1 LGLGKLLGIPI
12 PVGVDNLTWT
22 LLKSVDSES
31 SNLDAH
37 DIETLMENYN
47 KLKVAI
53 LILIFYTTRVT
64 A

>member
-12 PVGVDNLTWT
+12 PVSVDNLTWT
-22 LLKSVDSES
+22 LLKSTDYES
-31 SNLDAH
+31 SNLDVP
-37 DIETLMENYN
+37 DIETSMENYS
-47 KLKVAI
+47 KLKAAI